1 MLLRF
6 LSALAVAYD
15 PNMTQFSV
23 QEAIHWLIEAHGC
36 AGVLP
41 QPGTST
47 PVELTEQS
55 P

>member
-15 PNMTQFSV
+15 ANMTQSSV
-23 QEAIHWLIEAHGC
+23 QEAMHWLIEAHEC
-36 AGVLP
+36 AGVP

-55 P
+55 A